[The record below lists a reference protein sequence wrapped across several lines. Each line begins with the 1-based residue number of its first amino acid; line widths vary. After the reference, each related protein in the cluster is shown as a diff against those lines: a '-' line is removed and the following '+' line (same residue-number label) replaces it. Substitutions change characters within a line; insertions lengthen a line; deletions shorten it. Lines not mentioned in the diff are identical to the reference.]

1 MGLDPGRSGGDLP
14 ARVQE
19 EMDRSIPGN
28 RRLVP
33 GVAAGVAGFLAW
45 QYGSA
50 LWRLANRSGGMDNK
64 FSKLAREE
72 HFSFLAGQ
80 NLQVL
85 SAYLILGVAAALL
98 VFPVVVWWTGRSRR
112 QGLVAVGARS
122 FAVTALLHGYFM
134 FRLVHSRP
142 YFLGDA
148 EFGAWYYRILEL
160 PPDAVRPVLNGVL
173 FSFLPWVA
181 LGGAVL
187 WWFFAMRPRGRVI
200 SLSLLAVFGVGAAVL
215 PSSRPATEAGLRG
228 TEKGSPPN
236 IIIIGSDSLRGDR
249 LGYSG
254 YRPARNDG
262 AAAAGV
268 SPHIDAWAAGAARFS
283 RCHTPIAST
292 LESAVTVMSSQY
304 PHTHGIRQM
313 YPDRGRVE
321 DTEASIRTLAQ
332 VLRERGYDTAAIGDW
347 CAGYYEMMPLG
358 FEDVSVSS
366 FDNFRIYMSQAVM
379 MAHFVVPLYF
389 DNDLGYRLFPQIGSF
404 AQFVTPDVVT
414 RRVEEKL
421 AGQAGSGRP
430 FFWHVFYSCNH
441 LPYRSAEPYC
451 RMFTDPAYKGA
462 HQTGVDFDIDAFIG
476 GTGLEDKWKAL
487 PEEEIRQ
494 IRALY
499 DGCTRQF
506 DECFGRILAALERH
520 GLLGNTIVVMTADHG
535 DDLYEPGVTLGH
547 GLGFNGADHSFHIPL
562 AIRAPGL
569 APAEISAQ
577 VRSIDIAPTLLDLAG
592 VEIPA
597 IWEGRSLAPWMK
609 GEPAADLPFYGETG
623 FPFIQF
629 KVPGVERPA
638 LPPMD
643 ELTFIDPDYN
653 HQFVLKPEWLEP
665 LISAKQSCLRT
676 RDWKIVCTP
685 ARDGGRHFGLFHTVT
700 DPDCRRDLAAERP
713 EVLAPM
719 RAALGRWI
727 DGGGET
733 AVPAI
738 FPDGEP

>member
-1 MGLDPGRSGGDLP
+1 MGLDPELGAGDLP
-14 ARVQE
+14 AGVE
-19 EMDRSIPGN
+19 EDRSKSGI
-28 RRLVP
+28 RKWVP
-33 GVAAGVAGFLAW
+33 GVTAGVSGFLAW
-45 QYGSA
+45 QYGKA
-50 LWRLANRSGGMDNK
+50 VWRLAHQSGGMDNK

-72 HFSFLAGQ
+72 HLAFLAGQ

-85 SAYLILGVAAALL
+85 VAYLILAVIGVLL
-98 VFPVVVWWTGRSRR
+98 ILPVVGWWSKRSRW
-112 QGLVAVGARS
+112 QGLPAVTLRS
-122 FAVTALLHGYFM
+122 FAIAALLHGFFM
-134 FRLVHSRP
+134 FRLVFSRP

-148 EFGAWYYRILEL
+148 EFGAWYYRILDL
-160 PPDAVRPVLNGVL
+160 PPASLRPALNTVV
-173 FSFLPWVA
+173 FSFLPWVGLA
-181 LGGAVL
+181 AVVL
-187 WWFFAMRPRGRVI
+187 WWILALRPKARI
-200 SLSLLAVFGVGAAVL
+200 ASLSLASVIGGGVFVL
-215 PSSRPATEAGLRG
+215 PRAIPAGESDQAGL
-228 TEKGSPPN
+228 EKGSPPN
-236 IIIIGSDSLRGDR
+236 VIIIASDSLRGDR

-254 YRPARNDG
+254 YRPSRHDG
-262 AAAAGV
+262 AAAEGV
-268 SPHIDAWAAGAARFS
+268 SPNIDRWAAGAVRFS
-283 RCHTPIAST
+283 QCRTPIAST

-313 YPDRGRVE
+313 YPSRERVE
-321 DTEASIRTLAQ
+321 ESEAAIRTVAQ
-332 VLRERGYDTAAIGDW
+332 VLRERGYDTSAIGDW
-347 CAGYYEMMPLG
+347 CAGFYEMMPLG

-421 AGQAGSGRP
+421 ARQAEKGRP

-451 RMFTDPAYKGA
+451 GMFSEPGYRGA
-462 HQTGVDFDIDAFIG
+462 HQNGVDFDIDAFIG
-476 GTGLEDKWKAL
+476 GTDLEDKWKAL

-506 DECFGRILAALERH
+506 DACFARILDALRRH
-520 GLLGNTIVVMTADHG
+520 GLLENTIVVVTADHG

-562 AIRAPGL
+562 AIRAPGV
-569 APAEISAQ
+569 APSEIASQ
-577 VRSIDIAPTLLDLAG
+577 VRSIDIAPTLLELVGADVPSG
-592 VEIPA
+592 
-597 IWEGRSLAPWMK
+597 WEGRSLAPWMR
-609 GEPAADLPFYGETG
+609 GGPAGDLPYYGETG

-643 ELTFIDPDYN
+643 ELTFIDPDFN
-653 HQFVLKPEWLEP
+653 HQFVLKPEWLGS
-665 LISAKQSCLRT
+665 LIGAKQRCLRT

-685 ARDGGRHFGLFHTVT
+685 GRDGGRHFGLFHTAS
-700 DPDCRRDLAAERP
+700 DPDCRRDLATERP

-719 RAALGRWI
+719 RAALERWI
-727 DGGGET
+727 DHRHET
-733 AVPAI
+733 PVPEI